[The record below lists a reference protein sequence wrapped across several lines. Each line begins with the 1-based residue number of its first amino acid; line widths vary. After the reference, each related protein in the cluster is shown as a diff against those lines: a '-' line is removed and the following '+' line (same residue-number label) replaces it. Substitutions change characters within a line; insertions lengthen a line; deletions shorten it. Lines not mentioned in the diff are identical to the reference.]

1 MVFAAEGAS
10 GWLGGRRLEAGGGL
24 GLGDQGEGGLGV
36 QAEVVGEGAELAA
49 DALAV
54 LREGIEPEEAVAGVA
69 DVGLVLEDG
78 VGGHQLELGLVE
90 RAAAVAVE
98 DLGVGLL
105 ELGDGGV
112 AVLPAGGGA
121 EEDAVPV
128 LVDEA
133 LAVVVPDGVEDAGRA
148 EALAV
153 ADEPLDVFEGEGVV
167 GVDLAVVVDAGGD
180 PGLEAGVGEGGEE
193 LVVAV
198 GLGGVDPGDG
208 DGGLL
213 EAGRKLLEEIGRVLC
228 DVAPEEELAVQ
239 RLERGDEALHVV
251 EVDGGEAA
259 GVDVGLGLAEA
270 EVDGLVGADVEEGA
284 GVLGGELGEH
294 AGGEGEGAGLVGGE
308 DLAVRG
314 LGEGL
319 VLLPGE
325 VVVEVA
331 EGLLLGDDGDVEGA
345 GVGDQRGGVGGRD
358 GAAGRGEEG
367 IGGVGG
373 GVLEVGRVEVDLVG
387 GEGADELLLELEGGD
402 GAAGEVVVE
411 AAIVHGGPVADVGGV
426 QDGGDSGAAVDQ
438 LLDGLGAVEEA
449 GGAVGGDGEGGVGA
463 GWR

>member
-1 MVFAAEGAS
+1 M
-10 GWLGGRRLEAGGGL
+10 LG
-24 GLGDQGEGGLGV
+24 
-36 QAEVVGEGAELAA
+36 A
-49 DALAV
+49 DALAI
-54 LREGIEPEEAVAGVA
+54 LREGIEPEERVAGIA
-69 DVGLVLEDG
+69 DVGLVFEEV
-78 VGGHQLELGLVE
+78 VGGHELELGLVE
-90 RAAAVAVE
+90 LAGLVVVE

-105 ELGDGGV
+105 ELGDGGL
-112 AVLPAGGGA
+112 AVLPGGGGA
-121 EEDAVPV
+121 EEDAVPI
-128 LVDEA
+128 LVEEA
-133 LAVVVPDGVEDAGRA
+133 FAVVVPDGVEGAGGA

-153 ADEPLDVFEGEGVV
+153 ADELLDVEQGEGVV

-213 EAGRKLLEEIGRVLC
+213 EAGRELLEEVGGVLG

-239 RLERGDEALHVV
+239 RRERGDEALHVV

-259 GVDVGLGLAEA
+259 GVDVGFGLAKP

-294 AGGEGEGAGLVGGE
+294 AGREGEGAGLVGGE

-319 VLLPGE
+319 VLLPRE
-325 VVVEVA
+325 VVVKVA
-331 EGLLLGDDGDVEGA
+331 EGLLLGDDGDVVGA
-345 GVGDQRGGVGGRD
+345 GVGDQCGGVGG
-358 GAAGRGEEG
+358 GESAAGRGEEG
-367 IGGVGG
+367 ISSVGG
-373 GVLEVGRVEVDLVG
+373 GVLEVGGVEVDLVG
-387 GEGADELLLELEGGD
+387 GQGADELLLELEGGD

-411 AAIVHGGPVADVGGV
+411 AAVGHGRPVADVGGV
-426 QDGGDSGAAVDQ
+426 EDRGGAGGALDE
-438 LLDGLGAVEEA
+438 LLDGLGAVEKASGGVGGDNEGAGGRGDDVALRLHGGVEVGDGVGDEAGELDLEA
-449 GGAVGGDGEGGVGA
+449 GGVGGGDAAVVE
-463 GWR
+463 